1 MHWPNAVP
9 IGHGRY
15 RVRKSHGVSE
25 EDMDEVIGE
34 GDAHEAIAILVTNL
48 PSHYGPAV
56 DGTAGD
62 LNESYPSVESIL
74 KDTG

>member
-1 MHWPNAVP
+1 
-9 IGHGRY
+9 
-15 RVRKSHGVSE
+15 
-25 EDMDEVIGE
+25 MDEVIGE

-56 DGTAGD
+56 DGTAAD
-62 LNESYPSVESIL
+62 LTESHSYPSVESIL